1 MLTNTSGDQLRVLGA
16 EIDHEHGLP
25 GAHGPIVVALATP
38 LPIRWVRVTRACHHG
53 CVTWVRRILVCAI
66 VSVAPLGAVA
76 SNASATTPPP
86 APPVTND
93 FMDLER
99 DVSECISA
107 MPKPGCGREPTSS
120 GDRGGAMQIALF
132 GIILVAMAGIGT
144 RIAFAVRARDR
155 VEDVEKAD

>member
-1 MLTNTSGDQLRVLGA
+1 
-16 EIDHEHGLP
+16 
-25 GAHGPIVVALATP
+25 VAWLKR
-38 LPIRWVRVTRACHHG
+38 L
-53 CVTWVRRILVCAI
+53 LVCAI
-66 VSVAPLGAVA
+66 VSFVPLATIE

-144 RIAFAVRARDR
+144 RIGFAVRARDR
-155 VEDVEKAD
+155 QTS

>member
-1 MLTNTSGDQLRVLGA
+1 MVIAIT
-16 EIDHEHGLP
+16 P
-25 GAHGPIVVALATP
+25 LAT
-38 LPIRWVRVTRACHHG
+38 AG
-53 CVTWVRRILVCAI
+53 
-66 VSVAPLGAVA
+66 
-76 SNASATTPPP
+76 SNASATTPPL

-132 GIILVAMAGIGT
+132 GVLMLGMAVIGT

-155 VEDVEKAD
+155 QPS

>member
-1 MLTNTSGDQLRVLGA
+1 MLAHATSDELRVLGA

-25 GAHGPIVVALATP
+25 GAHGSIVVALATP
-38 LPIRWVRVTRACHHG
+38 LPIRWVRVARACHHG
-53 CVTWVRRILVCAI
+53 SVKWLKRLLVCTVIA
-66 VSVAPLGAVA
+66 VTPLAAAG
-76 SNASATTPPP
+76 SNASATTPPL

-132 GIILVAMAGIGT
+132 GVLMLGMAVIGT

-155 VEDVEKAD
+155 QPS

>member
-1 MLTNTSGDQLRVLGA
+1 M
-16 EIDHEHGLP
+16 
-25 GAHGPIVVALATP
+25 
-38 LPIRWVRVTRACHHG
+38 TRP
-53 CVTWVRRILVCAI
+53 RRLLFCAI
-66 VSVAPLGAVA
+66 VSIAPLAGFG
-76 SNASATTPPP
+76 SSASATTPPPP

-93 FMDLER
+93 FLDLDR

-120 GDRGGAMQIALF
+120 GDRGGAMQLALF

-155 VEDVEKAD
+155 ENVSVD

>member
-1 MLTNTSGDQLRVLGA
+1 MTWLKRLLVCTVIA
-16 EIDHEHGLP
+16 
-25 GAHGPIVVALATP
+25 VTP
-38 LPIRWVRVTRACHHG
+38 LAAAG
-53 CVTWVRRILVCAI
+53 
-66 VSVAPLGAVA
+66 
-76 SNASATTPPP
+76 SNASATTPPL

-132 GIILVAMAGIGT
+132 GVLMLGMAVIGT

-155 VEDVEKAD
+155 QPS